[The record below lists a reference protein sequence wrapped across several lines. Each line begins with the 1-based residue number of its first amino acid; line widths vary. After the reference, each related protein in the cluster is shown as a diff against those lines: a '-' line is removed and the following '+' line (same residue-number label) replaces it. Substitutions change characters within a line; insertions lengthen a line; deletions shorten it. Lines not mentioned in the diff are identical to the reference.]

1 MKKSA
6 SKVSDVLERKGERLS
21 TIKPTDTIATLSR
34 RLRDDH
40 VGALIVS
47 ADGRT
52 IDGIISERDIAYALA
67 THLDQL
73 HSMPVSSLMTKT
85 VISCAPGD
93 KVSDVA
99 KILGEKRIRHLPV
112 TDGKTLLGMIGMRD
126 IMIQRLDDIRQS
138 AKKVTNL
145 VSTNA

>member
-6 SKVSDVLERKGERLS
+6 SKVSDVLERKGESLS

-47 ADGRT
+47 ADGRS
-52 IDGIISERDIAYALA
+52 IDGIISERDIAYGLA
-67 THLDQL
+67 THLDKL
-73 HSMPVSSLMTKT
+73 HSMPVSSLMTKK

-112 TDGKTLLGMIGMRD
+112 TDGKTLLGIIGMRD

-138 AKKVTNL
+138 AKKVTTL